1 MGRKALGAV
10 AAVAIIMGAAG
21 IYVLGINSSNSDGAQ
36 SIPPTCSLTAEPMS
50 GNSPLLV
57 TFSISAEDSDGS
69 IASWE
74 LDIDND
80 GVVEYYGP
88 GDPPSSKQHL
98 YETPATYTADF
109 LVTDDEGSTSSDT
122 VTISVLDNN
131 EPPSGTTTVYFIDVG
146 QGDAILI
153 QTSDSKNILIDAGE
167 DSASSTVVNFLTDKS
182 VTTIDVFVAD
192 HPDADNI
199 GGADEVIDSFDVLSI
214 YHPGLEKTTT
224 AYLNFISAAEAEGC
238 PVYTDEEHDP
248 GDYMNWSSEV
258 TFRMLNIDA
267 DAEESNDA
275 SIVLKMNYGSVDFL
289 FTGDI
294 GFDIEDQMMASFNLD
309 IEILKVSHHGSAYA
323 TSDDFLGHAT
333 PEVGVIS
340 VGDNPYGHP
349 TEETLDRLESHG
361 VTVYRTDYNGTV
373 TVTTD
378 GSDWEV
384 HPQYSPDINNAPEA
398 DFSYSIADLTVQFTD
413 QSTDPEDDSLTY
425 SWEFGDG
432 EISTLKNPSHAY
444 PGYGMYTVNL
454 TVSDGE
460 LEDRISK
467 AISLNPSGHVVINEI
482 EQNPAGADYG
492 NEWLELYN
500 PTGSVVDLSG
510 WEMRSTAGMVET
522 YVFPDG
528 TTIDA
533 GGYLVINFGAQFLDN
548 EEESVILLDAS
559 DVEVDRTPFRT
570 DTYNDSRS
578 WQRVPNGSDTES
590 DSDWAFREETL
601 GFSNE

>member
-1 MGRKALGAV
+1 MGRKTLGAV

-21 IYVLGINSSNSDGAQ
+21 IYVLGTSSTDNDEVQNIS
-36 SIPPTCSLTAEPMS
+36 PTCSLTASPVS
-50 GNSPLLV
+50 GTCPLLV
-57 TFSISAEDSDGS
+57 TFLISAEDTDGS
-69 IASWE
+69 IASWD

-80 GVVEYYGP
+80 GVTEYYGT
-88 GDPPSSKQHL
+88 GDPPASQQHT
-98 YETPATYTADF
+98 YELPSTYTAN
-109 LVTDDEGSTSSDT
+109 LTVTDDEGSTSSATAAIT
-122 VTISVLDNN
+122 VL
-131 EPPSGTTTVYFIDVG
+131 EPPYGTTTVYFIDVG

-153 QTSDSKNILIDAGE
+153 QTPDSKNILIDAGE
-167 DSASSTVVNFLTDKS
+167 DSASSTVVNFLTEKS

-199 GGADEVIDSFDVLSI
+199 GGADEVIEGFEVLSI
-214 YHPGLEKTTT
+214 YHPGFEKTTT
-224 AYLNFISAAEAEGC
+224 AYQDFIAAAEAEGC
-238 PVYTDEEHDP
+238 PVYTDEDHDP

-275 SIVLKMNYGSVDFL
+275 SIVLKMSFGTVDFL

-294 GFDIEDQMMASFNLD
+294 GFNIEDQLMASFDMD
-309 IEILKVSHHGSAYA
+309 IEILKVSHHGGAYA

-349 TEETLDRLESHG
+349 TDETLDRLESHG

-398 DFSYSIADLTVQFTD
+398 DFSYSSISGLTVQFTD

-444 PGYGMYTVNL
+444 PGYGTYTVNL

-460 LEDRISK
+460 LEDTISK
-467 AISLNPSGHVVINEI
+467 AVSLDPSGHVMINEI
-482 EQNPAGADYG
+482 EQNPTGTDYG

-510 WEMRSTAGMVET
+510 WELRTTAGIVET
-522 YVFPDG
+522 YVFPSG
-528 TTIDA
+528 TSIDP
-533 GGYLVINFGAQFLDN
+533 GGYLVVIFSSQFLDN
-548 EEESVILLDAS
+548 EDESVILLDAS
-559 DVEVDRTPFRT
+559 DVEIDRTPVRT

-578 WQRVPNGSDTES
+578 WQRIPNGSDTES
-590 DSDWAFREETL
+590 DSDWAFREATL
-601 GFSNE
+601 GFSNG